1 MIDMCKYTT
10 ILYSNTTCNPE
21 VDMAIFK
28 RNEIH
33 NNKSVWLE
41 WRQYHNLYGIKSN
54 GLIDVSIAGTILCF
68 PSEVDF
74 LNKNRDSWK
83 FYLVTEGQGCF
94 SLNSKEKKYFKA
106 GDLLILSPHSNRNIC
121 FQIKSGFLKLLNF
134 EVSDSPGIRH
144 LCIRDVRTAD
154 VFRIANPSLL
164 EEEYHRAINYL
175 EHQDGNDDIH
185 YLITS
190 CAFTFLYKVQ
200 QLCFMENRHDS
211 FSNIYLDIN
220 QFPEQNYSISALA
233 DQFHMSVRTFQR
245 KFKRDMGCS
254 MQSLVTTCRIGL
266 ARKLLQSTTLPI
278 SEISIRSG
286 FYNRTQFSQVFKKI
300 AGISPNEFRKSCY
313 SAETHTNTTNLA
325 SGLKCKDT
333 GGMNKLTDRQQQI
346 LWLLNEKRNISIK
359 ELARKLDINPSAV
372 QKHLNNLKKRHFLLR
387 EGNPRGGSWKI
398 IAVER

>member
-1 MIDMCKYTT
+1 
-10 ILYSNTTCNPE
+10 
-21 VDMAIFK
+21 
-28 RNEIH
+28 
-33 NNKSVWLE
+33 
-41 WRQYHNLYGIKSN
+41 
-54 GLIDVSIAGTILCF
+54 
-68 PSEVDF
+68 
-74 LNKNRDSWK
+74 
-83 FYLVTEGQGCF
+83 
-94 SLNSKEKKYFKA
+94 
-106 GDLLILSPHSNRNIC
+106 
-121 FQIKSGFLKLLNF
+121 
-134 EVSDSPGIRH
+134 
-144 LCIRDVRTAD
+144 
-154 VFRIANPSLL
+154 
-164 EEEYHRAINYL
+164 
-175 EHQDGNDDIH
+175 
-185 YLITS
+185 
-190 CAFTFLYKVQ
+190 
-200 QLCFMENRHDS
+200 MENRHDS

-266 ARKLLQSTTLPI
+266 ARKLLQSTTLPV

-325 SGLKCKDT
+325 SGLKYKDT

-372 QKHLNNLKKRHFLLR
+372 QKHLNNLKKRHLLLR
-387 EGNPRGGSWKI
+387 EGNPRGGRWKI
-398 IAVER
+398 NAVER